1 MRNHWWWRP
10 GWKTGRRFYTW
21 HLTFGG
27 QDDVHRLAAEYRTAL
42 APLGPDVFTL
52 IPDQWLHLTMQGIGF
67 VDETDT
73 ETVDSIVVAARH
85 RLAHVPA
92 FLLQLGPGAV
102 LDPEAIL
109 LPAQPAEPVHAV
121 RTAIR
126 AAIGDVLSEVPEKES
141 GFRPHVSVAYSTGD
155 GPAAPASR
163 AIAAAPTTPA
173 LARITSAELIV
184 LGRDNGMYEWESY
197 ATLPLGA

>member
-173 LARITSAELIV
+173 LARITSAELII